1 MAELIT
7 RVYKRLLEITTN
19 YSEVYVLVTWSLDT
33 SVYRYYQWQQKL
45 VQFRVAEALRCR
57 EDCFWCMISC
67 IRSPHIVCYIGKWA
81 SPTLLLSLGIT
92 NFCSRESFPKP

>member
-7 RVYKRLLEITTN
+7 GVYKRLLEITTN
-19 YSEVYVLVTWSLDT
+19 YSEVHVLVTRSLDT

-45 VQFRVAEALRCR
+45 VQFRVAKALRWT
-57 EDCFWCMISC
+57 EDYFWRMISC

-81 SPTLLLSLGIT
+81 SPHASAVLGYY
-92 NFCSRESFPKP
+92 